1 MAIAVDLGLA
11 LVLLLSLA
19 AGLKDGF
26 LDSLFSVASW
36 IGAGLVAIYLP
47 RWILDTLPG
56 GIRSFPG
63 ISILV
68 GVVLFLATF
77 FVIRIIGMMASGS
90 GKSEVGTLDRIL
102 GLAVGIARGIL
113 LTGIIASFLVAYLPP
128 NVSAVR
134 KSQSL
139 PVLLPVGR
147 IVAAVAPERI
157 RTRMEEGWTRLEA
170 KEPEAQRGPVSV

>member
-90 GKSEVGTLDRIL
+90 GKSEVGTLDRI
-102 GLAVGIARGIL
+102 
-113 LTGIIASFLVAYLPP
+113 
-128 NVSAVR
+128 
-134 KSQSL
+134 
-139 PVLLPVGR
+139 
-147 IVAAVAPERI
+147 
-157 RTRMEEGWTRLEA
+157 
-170 KEPEAQRGPVSV
+170 